1 MVQHGWQQTKFLSGM
16 LDLEYLCIYNVN
28 TENPNS
34 DSSIYAGSQNHGRPD
49 HWGSHINNK
58 IGGAGPY
65 IA

>member
-1 MVQHGWQQTKFLSGM
+1 M

-34 DSSIYAGSQNHGRPD
+34 DSSIYAGSQDHGRPD